1 MTLLLLAL
9 INTFL
14 STTVIFASLVSI
26 FEDLV
31 CFCHLGKLLF
41 GSIIARVFVGM
52 VLEGQLTI
60 SLLDVSC
67 FRIFLNCEDLVEISI
82 L

>member
-9 INTFL
+9 FNAFL
-14 STTVIFASLVSI
+14 TTTVIFASLVSI

-31 CFCHLGKLLF
+31 CFSHLGKLLF
-41 GSIIARVFVGM
+41 GCLVARVFIWM
-52 VLEGQLTI
+52 VLESQLTI
-60 SLLDVSC
+60 SLLDVGC
-67 FRIFLNCEDLVEISI
+67 FRIFLDCEDLVEISI